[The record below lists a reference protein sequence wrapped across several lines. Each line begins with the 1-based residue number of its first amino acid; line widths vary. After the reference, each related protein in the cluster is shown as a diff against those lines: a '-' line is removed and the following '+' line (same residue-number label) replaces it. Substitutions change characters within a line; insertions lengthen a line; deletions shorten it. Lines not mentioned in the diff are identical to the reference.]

1 MSKTAKAALWIMAA
15 TMFSKVLG
23 FLRELVL
30 ANFYGTGMYAD
41 VFVLTLNIPGLIIAV
56 IGSAV
61 ATTYIPMYFETK
73 KRLGDEGALKFTNNV
88 LNICYIMAIVIAI
101 IGLLFT
107 EQFVTVFAAGFR
119 NDPAKFQAAI
129 LFTKIMISGV
139 LFLSGS
145 KIFSSFLQVND
156 SFVIPGLIG

>member
-1 MSKTAKAALWIMAA
+1 MSKTAKARLWIMAT

-101 IGLLFT
+101 IGLY
-107 EQFVTVFAAGFR
+107 
-119 NDPAKFQAAI
+119 
-129 LFTKIMISGV
+129 
-139 LFLSGS
+139 
-145 KIFSSFLQVND
+145 LQSNLLQYLQR
-156 SFVIPGLIG
+156 I

>member
-88 LNICYIMAIVIAI
+88 LNICYIMAIVMVFYLQSN
-101 IGLLFT
+101 LLQYLQQDLET
-107 EQFVTVFAAGFR
+107 T
-119 NDPAKFQAAI
+119 
-129 LFTKIMISGV
+129 L
-139 LFLSGS
+139 LSS
-145 KIFSSFLQVND
+145 KQQYYL
-156 SFVIPGLIG
+156 LK